1 MFKKLLLTIGVTLLS
16 SFALADDFD
25 SNQFNFKVKT
35 DEMGIEVRTYTN
47 SSRDHIQ
54 LEKYVGDWEFAY
66 RYDEQTTKTE
76 HRPRITY
83 KLLEN
88 EFVYIKPRVEY
99 RYFEGS
105 TDDYFRVRSQF
116 GVKLGSAYV
125 EITPMLHYG
134 QGVSDDMS
142 IDEYQSKVGYNFD
155 IAQNAKLNM
164 FVQHEADKD
173 FNKTDMFLGTTLEF
187 KF

>member
-1 MFKKLLLTIGVTLLS
+1 L
-16 SFALADDFD
+16 
-25 SNQFNFKVKT
+25 N
-35 DEMGIEVRTYTN
+35 
-47 SSRDHIQ
+47 
-54 LEKYVGDWEFAY
+54 
-66 RYDEQTTKTE
+66 
-76 HRPRITY
+76 
-83 KLLEN
+83 N

-99 RYFEGS
+99 RYFEGT

-116 GVKLGSAYV
+116 GVKLGNAYA

-164 FVQHEADKD
+164 FVQHEADGD
-173 FNKTDMFLGTTLEF
+173 FNKTNMFLGTTLEF